1 MIANRRAEAKK
12 EKARTRKEFKGRLR
26 RGDGVKITALEDT
39 TGAAPRKKVSF
50 A

>member
-12 EKARTRKEFKGRLR
+12 EKARSRKEFKGRLR
-26 RGDGVKITALEDT
+26 RGDDANITAPEET
-39 TGAAPRKKVSF
+39 TSAAPRKRVSF